1 MPKVTTVLGRRLE
14 MAGMTYPM
22 LAFITNIP
30 MVRLEEYARNRVH
43 LTDAELDRVDRAI
56 RHKSVVFTL
65 WRRVAED
72 AGPVTIS
79 TGKDGV
85 MKVEAGV

>member
-30 MVRLEEYARNRVH
+30 MVRLEEYARGRVH
-43 LTDAELDRVDRAI
+43 LSDSELDRVDRAI
-56 RHKSVVFTL
+56 RHKPIVFKLWSRVV
-65 WRRVAED
+65 ED
-72 AGPVTIS
+72 GGPVTIT
-79 TGKDGV
+79 TGADGV
-85 MKVEAGV
+85 MKVTAG